1 MDKLEKLA
9 IEYKYSTDPTTVRKI
24 ISLAIENRDV
34 ETFINENK
42 DGWTGVNGEFARVLC
57 IILAAIK

>member
-9 IEYKYSTDPTTVRKI
+9 IEYKYSTDPMTIRKI
-24 ISLAIENRDV
+24 ISLAIENRDI

-42 DGWTGVNGEFARVLC
+42 DGWIGVNGEFARVLC